1 MGGNGIIVNVCMGV
15 VAVVALIA
23 ALVFRGKAKEKEKA
37 LRDALAQ
44 NKKLSEVTGEGSK
57 DREIQ
62 ELQNNMKFK
71 DRTIEEQKETIQELQ
86 NNMKFK
92 DGTIEEQKETIQKLQ
107 NKNAKL
113 FENAEKLAAN
123 AEKLTECNIEMQ
135 GIIEFKDKMIA
146 KQEET
151 IQGLQEGNNRLI
163 NGINRLGKDIGIE

>member
-1 MGGNGIIVNVCMGV
+1 MGGNGIIVNVCTGV

-71 DRTIEEQKETIQELQ
+71 DGTIEEQKETIQE
-86 NNMKFK
+86 
-92 DGTIEEQKETIQKLQ
+92 LQ

>member
-1 MGGNGIIVNVCMGV
+1 MGGNGIIVNVCTGV

-71 DRTIEEQKETIQELQ
+71 DRTIEEQKETIEELQ

-92 DGTIEEQKETIQKLQ
+92 DGTIEELQ

-151 IQGLQEGNNRLI
+151 IQGLQEGNNGLI

>member
-1 MGGNGIIVNVCMGV
+1 MGGNGIIVNVCAGV

-86 NNMKFK
+86 NR
-92 DGTIEEQKETIQKLQ
+92 
-107 NKNAKL
+107 NAKL

-123 AEKLTECNIEMQ
+123 AEELTKCNVRMQ
-135 GIIEFKDKMIA
+135 EIIEFKDKMIE
-146 KQEET
+146 KQEKT

>member
-1 MGGNGIIVNVCMGV
+1 MGGNGIIVNVCTGV

-86 NNMKFK
+86 N
-92 DGTIEEQKETIQKLQ
+92 
-107 NKNAKL
+107 KNAKL